1 MKARLITFGTV
12 LVAIMMIA
20 GAAIAG
26 FGPTPSTTDGQEL
39 ANFADGSDAGEGVS
53 HLTRTSGEAL
63 IVVEAEGLNAGEV
76 HTLWWIVFN
85 NPSACVGEGADEGCG
100 EDDIFLEPG
109 VLNVDQVVAARIAI
123 GNATGNVSKSDGTIE
138 LGARLQAYAPGA
150 AQADDGHQILFVPS
164 VFGGVG
170 NNLLTVRPNDAEI
183 HVIVQGHGQARGGP
197 QILKQLSEVDYG
209 CTPNCVDLQ
218 AAVHA
223 P

>member
-39 ANFADGSDAGEGVS
+39 ANFADGSDAGDGVS

-63 IVVEAEGLNAGEV
+63 VVVEAEGLNAGEV
-76 HTLWWIVFN
+76 HTLWWVVFN
-85 NPSACVGEGADEGCG
+85 NPSACTDNECG
-100 EDDIFLEPG
+100 EDDIFLPSG
-109 VLNVDQVVAARIAI
+109 DLNVPQVLAARIAI
-123 GNATGNVSKSDGTIE
+123 GNATGNIAKSDGTIE
-138 LGARLQAYAPGA
+138 LGARLKAYAPGA

-164 VFGGVG
+164 TFGGEG
-170 NNLLTVRPNDAEI
+170 NNLLTVRPNNAEI

-197 QILKQLSEVDYG
+197 QILKQLSEVEFG

-218 AAVHA
+218 FAVHA

>member
-39 ANFADGSDAGEGVS
+39 ANFADGSDAGDGVS

-85 NPSACVGEGADEGCG
+85 NPSECSDECG
-100 EDDIFLEPG
+100 EDDIFLENG
-109 VLNVDQVVAARIAI
+109 DLNVDGVVAARIAI
-123 GNATGNVSKSDGTIE
+123 GNATGNIAKSDGTIE
-138 LGARLQAYAPGA
+138 LGARLKAYAPGA

-164 VFGGVG
+164 DFPGGVG
-170 NNLLTVRPNDAEI
+170 NNLLTVRPNNAEI

-218 AAVHA
+218 FAVHA